1 LSTIPETAEDG
12 ISLLLKHFP
21 LPEDQIEKFTK
32 LGILFK
38 EWNQKINLISR
49 KDIEHLYLHH
59 ILHSLSIAKLISFKP
74 NTTII
79 DVGTGGGFPGIPLAI
94 MFPECDFLMVDSI
107 GKKILV
113 VNDLIKNLDL
123 KNAGAIQ
130 ERAENLKDEA
140 DFVTGR
146 AVDDIGGFYNTVKKL
161 VAKGNKNSLPN
172 GIIYLTG
179 GEINKDIAPFGQRAK
194 IHPISEWFKEDY
206 FETKKVVHIRV

>member
-1 LSTIPETAEDG
+1 VPDTADDV
-12 ISLLLKHFP
+12 SLLLKYFP
-21 LPEDQIEKFTK
+21 LTEDQQNKFTQ
-32 LGILFK
+32 LGSLFK

-59 ILHSLSIAKLISFKP
+59 ILHSLSIAKLISFKAG
-74 NTTII
+74 THII

-94 MFPECDFLMVDSI
+94 MFPESSFFMVDSI

-113 VNDLIKNLDL
+113 VNDLVKNLDL
-123 KNAGAIQ
+123 KNARALQ
-130 ERAENLKDEA
+130 ERAENIKEEA

-146 AVDDIGGFYNTVKKL
+146 AVTDVGGFYNTVKKL
-161 VAKGNKNSLPN
+161 IGKNNKNDLAN

-179 GEINKDIAPFGQRAK
+179 GEIRRELAPFGARAK
-194 IHPISEWFKEDY
+194 EYSIGNWFKEDY